1 MPPRYAYWTILI
13 GDEPTAF
20 RASAMED
27 IMPTFNRLKEKQPTA
42 VLKWFQ
48 NGKLWTS
55 RIEARE
61 SMASRGDK
69 GRRAD
74 PRHQPGVGGSAGW
87 RGKPAIADGMTK
99 PEWKA
104 KGEAKPEWKPKSDAR
119 PEWKP
124 KGKPFSPGAKPEWKP
139 KGKPFSSPAKPDGK
153 PKSTSFA
160 SGAKPEWK
168 PRAEGAKPA
177 WKPKSEGLTRAAK
190 PEWKPKS
197 AARPDWKPRGDG
209 PKPAWKP
216 KAAHSAPSSN
226 PQAPGREQR
235 GKPVWKP
242 RVAARP
248 ADAPTG
254 RPDPR
259 DKKWRPGGDHKDPRQ
274 KYKDAKKAKWT
285 RFKQAIRART
295 GHKKKTDG

>member
-20 RASAMED
+20 RAGAMED

-61 SMASRGDK
+61 AMAHRGDK
-69 GRRAD
+69 GRRND
-74 PRHQPGVGGSAGW
+74 PRRQPGATGSGW
-87 RGKPAIADGMTK
+87 TGKPAIVDG
-99 PEWKA
+99 
-104 KGEAKPEWKPKSDAR
+104 
-119 PEWKP
+119 
-124 KGKPFSPGAKPEWKP
+124 GAKPEWKP
-139 KGKPFSSPAKPDGK
+139 KN
-153 PKSTSFA
+153 
-160 SGAKPEWK
+160 SGRPEWK
-168 PRAEGAKPA
+168 PKGD
-177 WKPKSEGLTRAAK
+177 AK
-190 PEWKPKS
+190 PEWKPKGGGKPEWK
-197 AARPDWKPRGDG
+197 AKERPPSTGGRQ
-209 PKPAWKP
+209 AWKP
-216 KAAHSAPSSN
+216 KAKSVASGPR
-226 PQAPGREQR
+226 PE
-235 GKPVWKP
+235 WKP
-242 RVAARP
+242 KGERDSRPQRPGWRPRPQDGKSARTLKEEGLSRGARPEWKPKSSARP

-254 RPDPR
+254 RPESR

-295 GHKKKTDG
+295 GHRKKREDE

>member
-13 GDEPTAF
+13 GEEPTAF

-61 SMASRGDK
+61 AMASRGDK

-74 PRHQPGVGGSAGW
+74 PRHQPGIGGGAGW
-87 RGKPAIADGMTK
+87 RGKPAIADGVT
-99 PEWKA
+99 
-104 KGEAKPEWKPKSDAR
+104 KPEWKPKSDVR

-124 KGKPFSPGAKPEWKP
+124 KGKPFSAGAKPDWKPKSKNFASSAKPDWQPKGKAAWKP
-139 KGKPFSSPAKPDGK
+139 KGKSLAG
-153 PKSTSFA
+153 
-160 SGAKPEWK
+160 GAKPEWK
-168 PRAEGAKPA
+168 PRDEGGKPA
-177 WKPKSEGLTRAAK
+177 WKPKSEGFSSNAK

-197 AARPDWKPRGDG
+197 PARPDWKPRGDG

-216 KAAHSAPSSN
+216 KAAHAPSGSS
-226 PQAPGREQR
+226 PQAPSREQR
-235 GKPVWKP
+235 SKPEWKP
-242 RVAARP
+242 RVSARP

>member
-48 NGKLWTS
+48 NGRLWTS

-61 SMASRGDK
+61 AMALRGDK
-69 GRRAD
+69 GRRSD
-74 PRHQPGVGGSAGW
+74 PRRQPGAAGSGW
-87 RGKPAIADGMTK
+87 TGKPAIVDGSAK
-99 PEWKA
+99 PEWKP
-104 KGEAKPEWKPKSDAR
+104 KGGARPIWKPKSDAR

-124 KGKPFSPGAKPEWKP
+124 EGRPSAIGGKQPWKPKGKSLASGARPEWKP
-139 KGKPFSSPAKPDGK
+139 KGEGFSRAPKPDGK
-153 PKSTSFA
+153 TRPQSDKPAWRAKDNGFSR
-160 SGAKPEWK
+160 GARPEWQPK
-168 PRAEGAKPA
+168 GRSE
-177 WKPKSEGLTRAAK
+177 WKPKSGPR
-190 PEWKPKS
+190 PEWKPKN
-197 AARPDWKPRGDG
+197 APG
-209 PKPAWKP
+209 PEWKP
-216 KAAHSAPSSN
+216 KNS
-226 PQAPGREQR
+226 
-235 GKPVWKP
+235 
-242 RVAARP
+242 ARP
-248 ADAPTG
+248 ADVPTG
-254 RPDPR
+254 RPESR

-295 GHKKKTDG
+295 GHKKKREDE

>member
-20 RASAMED
+20 RAGAMED

-48 NGKLWTS
+48 NGRLWTS

-61 SMASRGDK
+61 AMASRGDK
-69 GRRAD
+69 GKRND
-74 PRHQPGVGGSAGW
+74 PRRQPGATEGRW
-87 RGKPAIADGMTK
+87 TGKPAIGDGGAK
-99 PEWKA
+99 PDWKPKGGGRPEWKP
-104 KGEAKPEWKPKSDAR
+104 KGDTKPEWKPKGGAKPEWKSKQSTSSTGGRPAWKPQAKSVASGAR

-124 KGKPFSPGAKPEWKP
+124 KGEAVFRPQR
-139 KGKPFSSPAKPDGK
+139 PD
-153 PKSTSFA
+153 
-160 SGAKPEWK
+160 WK
-168 PRAEGAKPA
+168 PRPQGGKPA
-177 WKPKSEGLTRAAK
+177 WKPKDQGFSRGSR
-190 PEWKPKS
+190 PEWKPNSASRPEWTPKS
-197 AARPDWKPRGDG
+197 
-209 PKPAWKP
+209 
-216 KAAHSAPSSN
+216 S
-226 PQAPGREQR
+226 
-235 GKPVWKP
+235 
-242 RVAARP
+242 ARP

-254 RPDPR
+254 RPESR

-295 GHKKKTDG
+295 GHKKKREEE